1 MSLESLSVAADSRT
15 SFNLLLSLI
24 LFLPEPVSATILVS
38 SRKRALDPD
47 PEKDDFD
54 NGDRVIESRD
64 DLDGVR
70 WGGGIFSWSL
80 STSVMFED
88 GGGGMW
94 LDASIA
100 GLRLRFGRE
109 SDVSLF
115 DPDVK
120 SARMVNPI
128 S

>member
-1 MSLESLSVAADSRT
+1 
-15 SFNLLLSLI
+15 
-24 LFLPEPVSATILVS
+24 
-38 SRKRALDPD
+38 
-47 PEKDDFD
+47 
-54 NGDRVIESRD
+54 
-64 DLDGVR
+64 
-70 WGGGIFSWSL
+70 
-80 STSVMFED
+80 MFED
-88 GGGGMW
+88 GGGGIW
-94 LDASIA
+94 LDASKA

>member
-1 MSLESLSVAADSRT
+1 MSLESLSVAADLRT

-47 PEKDDFD
+47 PDTDDFD

-70 WGGGIFSWSL
+70 WGGGIFS
-80 STSVMFED
+80 
-88 GGGGMW
+88 
-94 LDASIA
+94 
-100 GLRLRFGRE
+100 
-109 SDVSLF
+109 
-115 DPDVK
+115 
-120 SARMVNPI
+120 
-128 S
+128 